1 MQNRRTHY
9 FNDATVIT
17 GLLPTGEFGAY
28 RDDEDEGHIRGFGH
42 SRLAAIA
49 DLNEAIS
56 KTDEEYDHRAA
67 AWDHA
72 QDQRKNW
79 VA

>member
-1 MQNRRTHY
+1 MQSHRTHY
-9 FNDATVIT
+9 LDGRKIIT

-42 SRLAAIA
+42 TRAAAIA
-49 DLNEAIS
+49 DMLEA
-56 KTDEEYDHRAA
+56 
-67 AWDHA
+67 
-72 QDQRKNW
+72 